1 MVGCQKSSIPSLTS
15 MGNPLVFTAVESDGA
30 SEPHKDKTN
39 KKRKRKDSVTEGE
52 VTPVEH
58 GSCISP
64 ASNPAG
70 QPTDMN
76 ETRITEKELPSDT
89 KPKRKRKSQP
99 SESSTTS
106 TAALCVPAGDK
117 TAYNPEEKETAVVCY
132 ALWCSNLNP
141 RVQQGKNLNDT
152 TPTVP
157 PQTKKKK
164 KE

>member
-1 MVGCQKSSIPSLTS
+1 

-52 VTPVEH
+52 VAPVEH

-99 SESSTTS
+99 SEGSTTS
-106 TAALCVPAGDK
+106 TAPLCVPAGDK
-117 TAYNPEEKETAVVCY
+117 TAYNQEEKEAAVVCY
-132 ALWCSNLNP
+132 TLWCSNLNP
-141 RVQQGKNLNDT
+141 VYNRGKN
-152 TPTVP
+152 
-157 PQTKKKK
+157 
-164 KE
+164 